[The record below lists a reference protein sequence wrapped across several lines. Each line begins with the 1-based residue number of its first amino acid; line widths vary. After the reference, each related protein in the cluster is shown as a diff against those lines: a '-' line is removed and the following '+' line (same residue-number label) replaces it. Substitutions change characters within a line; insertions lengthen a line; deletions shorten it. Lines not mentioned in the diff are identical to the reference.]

1 MNDDEI
7 VCTCLGI
14 TVKDIK
20 DAIAQGCN
28 SFSEVQ
34 DKTGAGTVCGA
45 CTEEAEALVKALL
58 DQN

>member
-7 VCTCLGI
+7 ICTCLGI
-14 TVKDIK
+14 TVKNIK
-20 DAIAQGCN
+20 DAIAQGCS

-45 CTEEAEALVKALL
+45 CTDEVEALVTALL
-58 DQN
+58 NQK

>member
-1 MNDDEI
+1 MNDEDI

-20 DAIAQGCN
+20 EAIAQGCN
-28 SFSEVQ
+28 SFSQVQ

-45 CTEEAEALVKALL
+45 CTEEVEALVTMLL
-58 DQN
+58 NQK